1 MLIAEI
7 SYCWL
12 ICAAGIHEVEDIT
25 AYWRRQKDYL
35 CNHPAVWL
43 PTIGMPANALVHPW
57 SEGQLAALCGKSCL
71 LIVDRPVLVF
81 ALRLLQGLIEQSQ
94 STERF
99 AVLGKV
105 ADLDPYLNGSSIETW
120 CEGYGLQLVA
130 AYSTSKPKI
139 TRLASH
145 PCMCQKCAAYV

>member
-1 MLIAEI
+1 M
-7 SYCWL
+7 
-12 ICAAGIHEVEDIT
+12 EDVA

-35 CNHPAVWL
+35 CDHPAVWL
-43 PTIGMPANALVHPW
+43 PTIGMSANALVHPW

-81 ALRLLQGLIEQSQ
+81 ALRLLQGLIEQSH

-105 ADLDPYLNGSSIETW
+105 AELNPHLTGSSIETW
-120 CEGYGLQLVA
+120 CEGFGLHLVA
-130 AYSTSKPKI
+130 AYSTRKSKI
-139 TRLASH
+139 TRLVSYS
-145 PCMCQKCAAYV
+145 CMSSI